1 MVMVCF
7 GLVLG
12 VVWVQHSA
20 QLYPLGVHAGVL
32 VAGSIALLKRPTWG
46 RWLCLP
52 LAMVLGAGYATW
64 RADVRLETR
73 LPDALDHTTVLW
85 TGHVVGL
92 PERKPD
98 GVQFVFVPDTE
109 ALNVSPTAPL
119 LVSWY
124 PDGADD
130 ERFADVRPGARLS
143 LRLRLRKSTSL
154 LNVGGFD
161 HAGWYLAQNLAGR
174 AYASELTVLAA
185 SDGVSV
191 DGLRDRVRRWM
202 EAEVEPPL
210 AGPLVAMVL
219 GAQEGIDDAQWEV
232 FRATGT
238 AHLVAISGLHV
249 SIVAGL
255 AGWCAGALWRR
266 IPRLVCRFP
275 ARDAALIAGA
285 AAGLAYASL
294 AGFGIPVT
302 RAVIMLGVAALAI
315 VLRRES
321 SPFLILLV
329 AMVAVVVADPWAVL
343 SAGFWLSFTAV
354 AALVLVLAG
363 RLGKRSRW
371 RQFVLAQWAISWLT
385 LPVVLGAF
393 GAPSLIAPLANALAI
408 PVVSVVLVPL
418 LLMAVVTGS
427 STLLGGAAW
436 VFARLFDVLAG
447 MAAWEISAAWV
458 TPPLFLAVLACAGLC
473 VSLLPSGTPAR
484 RLALLCVIPL
494 MVWRPPGPAAGTVW
508 VTVIDVG
515 QGLSVLV
522 RTEGH
527 TLLYDT
533 GRSYFR
539 GGDAGRSVVLPA
551 LARAGVGDLD
561 MMVLSHDDSDHVGG
575 AESIS
580 AGMRVQ
586 RVVGGVGVELEGV
599 AVERCADGGA
609 WDWDGVGFRWLS
621 PEAGVVAANDNDR
634 SCVLLIRAGSES
646 ILLTG
651 DITRDVESALI
662 ARHDLRGVSVVVA
675 PHHGSKSSSSPEFVQ
690 HVGAAHVIFS
700 AGYRNPYHHP
710 AGVVVDRWHEHGARD
725 WNTAQAGAITVT
737 SSASR
742 TEVSS
747 AVERIRRYWHRP

>member
-1 MVMVCF
+1 MVMVCL
-7 GLVLG
+7 GVVLG

-32 VAGSIALLKRPTWG
+32 AAASIVWVKRPMWR

-52 LAMVLGAGYATW
+52 LAMVLGAGYASW
-64 RADVRLETR
+64 RADMRLETR
-73 LPDALDHTTVLW
+73 LPDALDRTTVLW

-92 PERKPD
+92 PERQPG
-98 GVQFVFVPDTE
+98 GVQFVFVPERDV
-109 ALNVSPTAPL
+109 LNVSRTGPL
-119 LVSWY
+119 FVSWY
-124 PDGADD
+124 PEGADA
-130 ERFADVRPGARLS
+130 ERLADIRPGVRLS
-143 LRLRLRKSTSL
+143 LRLRLRRTTSL
-154 LNVGGFD
+154 FNAGGFD
-161 HAGWYLAQNLAGR
+161 HAGWYLARNLAGR
-174 AYASELTVLAA
+174 AYASALTVLATP
-185 SDGVSV
+185 DGVTV
-191 DGLRDRVRRWM
+191 DGVRDRVRRWM
-202 EAEVEPPL
+202 EAQVEPPL
-210 AGPLVAMVL
+210 VGPLVAMVL
-219 GAQEGIDDAQWEV
+219 GAQEGIDDAQWRV
-232 FRATGT
+232 FRSTGT

-255 AGWCAGALWRR
+255 AGLCAGALWRR

-275 ARDAALIAGA
+275 ARDAALVAGA
-285 AAGLAYASL
+285 AAALAYASL

-321 SPFLILLV
+321 SPFRILLL
-329 AMVAVVVADPWAVL
+329 AMMAVVVADPWAVL

-354 AALVLVLAG
+354 AALLVVLAG
-363 RLGKRSRW
+363 RLGKRPKW
-371 RQFVLAQWAISWLT
+371 RQFLLAQWAISWLT

-393 GAPSLIAPLANALAI
+393 GAPAVISPLANAIAI

-418 LLMAVVTGS
+418 LLLAMVTGS
-427 STLLGGAAW
+427 STLLVGAAW
-436 VFARLFDVLAG
+436 VFARLYDVLAG

-484 RLALLCVIPL
+484 RLALLCAFPL
-494 MVWRPPGPAAGTVW
+494 MVWRPPAPVAGTVW

-522 RTEGH
+522 RTKRH
-527 TLLYDT
+527 ALLYDT

-539 GGDAGRSVVLPA
+539 GGDAGKSVVLPA

-575 AESIS
+575 ARSIKTELP
-580 AGMRVQ
+580 VHQ
-586 RVVGGVGVELEGV
+586 VVGGVGVELEGV
-599 AVERCADGGA
+599 AVERCADGGG

-634 SCVLLIRAGSES
+634 SCVLLIRAGTES

-662 ARHDLRGVSVVVA
+662 ARHDLRGMSVVVA

-690 HVGAAHVIFS
+690 HVGAEHVIFS
-700 AGYRNPYHHP
+700 AGYQNPYHHP
-710 AGVVVDRWHEHGARD
+710 ARVVVDRWHERGARG
-725 WNTAQAGAITVT
+725 WNTAQVGAISVT
-737 SSASR
+737 SSASH
-742 TEVSS
+742 TEVRST
-747 AVERIRRYWHRP
+747 VERIRRYWHRP